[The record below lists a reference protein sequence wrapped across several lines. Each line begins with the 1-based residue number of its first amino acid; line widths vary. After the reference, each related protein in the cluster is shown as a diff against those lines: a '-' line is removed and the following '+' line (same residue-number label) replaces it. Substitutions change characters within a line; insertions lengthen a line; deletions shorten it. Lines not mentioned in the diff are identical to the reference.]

1 MFNKSW
7 PIQLRKC
14 EKKNTSYN
22 NTKSE
27 LKKDNFLKVYVT
39 KIWKWQN
46 FLQKKSFKEFLRS
59 SGKSKKT

>member
-1 MFNKSW
+1 M
-7 PIQLRKC
+7 R
-14 EKKNTSYN
+14 KKNTSYN